1 MKKKTINET
10 LKEHFAIDERV
21 SRYVDKI
28 EAQVAALTREIDE
41 LGQLHQYRVIAA
53 MQKHKLSERHFA
65 VATGY
70 GYDDVG
76 REAVESIFADVFG
89 AEDALVRPHISSGTH
104 AISLALYGVLRPGD
118 ELLAISGLPYDTI
131 QTVIGLNEKSQGQG
145 TLKEFG
151 INYQQIDLNEAGKFD
166 EKAIL
171 SGINDKT
178 RMIYIQRSTGYGW
191 RQAISLDEMEVI
203 IKKIRMKKKDLII
216 FVDNCYGEFL
226 DVNEPV
232 SVGADLM
239 AGSLIKNPGG
249 GLAPTGGY
257 LAGRKD
263 LIHLA
268 ACRLA
273 APGVA
278 RETGATLGINRT
290 ILQGLFLAP
299 TVVAQ
304 ALKSAVLVAAAY
316 KNLGY
321 PVCPDTNSYRSDIIQ
336 SIKLGSPE
344 AVKVFCR
351 AIQEAAPVDSFLT
364 PEPWDMPGY
373 ADPVI
378 MAAGAFIQGSSIEL
392 SADAPMREPYIVYF
406 QGGLT
411 HAHGKLGLML
421 SLSRLLDEKIIEI
434 KGEENDNQRND

>member
-1 MKKKTINET
+1 MNKKKDIKDYLE
-10 LKEHFAIDERV
+10 KEFNIDPEV
-21 SRYVDKI
+21 VDFVESVEAKI
-28 EAQVAALTREIDE
+28 HQSLEALDLMGE
-41 LGQLHQYRVIAA
+41 LHQYRVVKA
-53 MQKHKLSERHFA
+53 MQKAGLSDRHFA

-70 GYDDVG
+70 GYDDIG
-76 REAVESIFADVFG
+76 REILEKIYADVFG

-118 ELLAISGLPYDTI
+118 QLLAISGSPYDTI
-131 QTVIGLNEKSQGQG
+131 RAVIGLEEKNQGEG
-145 TLKEFG
+145 TLKDFG
-151 INYQQIDLNEAGKFD
+151 VTYDQIELLENGAFD
-166 EKAIL
+166 EGAIL
-171 SGINDKT
+171 KALSPKT
-178 RMIYIQRSTGYGW
+178 KMIYLQRSTGYSW
-191 RQAISLDEMEVI
+191 RKALTMDA
-203 IKKIRMKKKDLII
+203 IKKIIPKIRKVNQDVII

-226 DVNEPV
+226 DSVEPV
-232 SVGADLM
+232 AIGADLM

-257 LAGRKD
+257 VAGRSD
-263 LIHLA
+263 LVQLA

-290 ILQGLFLAP
+290 FLQGLFLAP

-304 ALKSAVLVAAAY
+304 ALKTAVLLGACY
-316 KNLGY
+316 KKLGFAI
-321 PVCPDTNSYRSDIIQ
+321 CPDETDYRSDIIQ
-336 SIKLGSPE
+336 SVRLGTPE
-344 AVKVFCR
+344 GVTIFCK
-351 AIQEAAPVDSFLT
+351 AIQEAAPVDSHVT

-373 ADPVI
+373 ADPII

-411 HAHGKLGLML
+411 HYHGKLGLLL
-421 SLSRLLDEKIIEI
+421 SLQRLLD
-434 KGEENDNQRND
+434 KGMIQL

>member
-1 MKKKTINET
+1 LKKKTINET
-10 LKEHFAIDERV
+10 LKEQFAVDERV
-21 SRYVDKI
+21 SHYVDKI

-166 EKAIL
+166 EIAIL
-171 SGINDKT
+171 SAINDKT

>member
-1 MKKKTINET
+1 MEKKTINET
-10 LKEHFAIDERV
+10 LKGQFDIDERV
-21 SRYVDKI
+21 CHYVDRI
-28 EAQVAALTREIDE
+28 EDQVAAMSREIDD

-76 REAVESIFADVFG
+76 RDAVESIFADVFG

-131 QTVIGLNEKSQGQG
+131 QTVIGLNEKSAGQG
-145 TLKEFG
+145 TLIEFG
-151 INYQQIDLNEAGKFD
+151 ISYQQIDLNEGGKFD
-166 EKAIL
+166 QEAIL
-171 SGINDKT
+171 NAITDKT

-191 RQAISLDEMEVI
+191 RQAISLDEMAAI
-203 IKKIRMKKKDLII
+203 IKKIRRKKKDLIV

-226 DVNEPV
+226 DVKEPV
-232 SVGADLM
+232 AIGADLM

-304 ALKSAVLVAAAY
+304 AIKSAVMVAAAY

-321 PVCPDTNSYRSDIIQ
+321 PVCPDVSAYRSDIIQ

-344 AVKVFCR
+344 AVKIFCR

-411 HAHGKLGLML
+411 YAHGKLGLML
-421 SLSRLLDEKIIEI
+421 SLSRLLDENIIEI
-434 KGEENDNQRND
+434 K

>member
-1 MKKKTINET
+1 MKEDTINT
-10 LKEHFAIDERV
+10 FLKNQFHIDETV
-21 SRYVDKI
+21 YQYVEKI
-28 EAQVAALTREIDE
+28 EKQVAGKNKAIDE
-41 LGQLHQYRVIAA
+41 LGELHQYRVIAA

-70 GYDDVG
+70 GYDDLG

-104 AISLALYGVLRPGD
+104 AISLGLYGVLRPGD

-131 QTVIGLNEKSQGQG
+131 QTVIGLNDKSQGHG

-151 INYQQIDLNEAGKFD
+151 IQYNQIELKESGAFD
-166 EKAIL
+166 EAAIL
-171 SGINDKT
+171 AAINDRTK
-178 RMIYIQRSTGYGW
+178 MIYIQRSTGYGW
-191 RQAISLDEMEVI
+191 RKAISLDEMEAVI
-203 IKKIRMKKKDLII
+203 RKIRAVKKDLII

-226 DVNEPV
+226 DSKEPV
-232 SVGADLM
+232 AVGADLM

-316 KNLGY
+316 RTLGY
-321 PVCPDTNSYRSDIIQ
+321 PVCPEVDSYRSDIIQ
-336 SIKLGSPE
+336 SVKLGSPE
-344 AVKVFCR
+344 AVKIFCR

-392 SADAPMREPYIVYF
+392 SADAPMRAPYIVYF

-411 HAHGKLGLML
+411 YAHGKMGLML
-421 SLSRLLDEKIIEI
+421 SLSRLQQEKLIKIE
-434 KGEENDNQRND
+434 KEVQNDN

>member
-10 LKEHFAIDERV
+10 LKEQFAIDERV
-21 SRYVDKI
+21 CQYVDRI
-28 EAQVAALTREIDE
+28 EEQVAAMTKEIDD

-76 REAVESIFADVFG
+76 REAVESIFAHVFG

-118 ELLAISGLPYDTI
+118 QLLAISGVPYDTI
-131 QTVIGLNEKSQGQG
+131 QTVIGLNEKSAGHG

-151 INYQQIDLNEAGKFD
+151 IGYQQIDLDGAGKFD
-166 EKAIL
+166 HEAIL
-171 SGINDKT
+171 NAINDKT

-191 RQAISLDEMEVI
+191 RPAISLDEMEAI
-203 IKKIRMKKKDLII
+203 IDKIRQKKKDLIV

-226 DVNEPV
+226 DVKEPL

-304 ALKSAVLVAAAY
+304 ALKSAVLVAATY
-316 KNLGY
+316 KQLGY
-321 PVCPDTNSYRSDIIQ
+321 QVCPEPNSYRSDIIQ

-344 AVKVFCR
+344 AVKIFCR

-392 SADAPMREPYIVYF
+392 SADAPMRKPYIVYF

-411 HAHGKLGLML
+411 YAHGKLGLML
-421 SLSRLLDEKIIEI
+421 TLSRLLDEKIIEI
-434 KGEENDNQRND
+434 NN

>member
-10 LKEHFAIDERV
+10 LKEQFAVDERV
-21 SRYVDKI
+21 SHYVDKI

-166 EKAIL
+166 EIAIL
-171 SGINDKT
+171 SAINDKT

-421 SLSRLLDEKIIEI
+421 SLSRLLDGKIIEI
-434 KGEENDNQRND
+434 KGEENDN

>member
-1 MKKKTINET
+1 
-10 LKEHFAIDERV
+10 
-21 SRYVDKI
+21 
-28 EAQVAALTREIDE
+28 
-41 LGQLHQYRVIAA
+41 
-53 MQKHKLSERHFA
+53 
-65 VATGY
+65 
-70 GYDDVG
+70 
-76 REAVESIFADVFG
+76 
-89 AEDALVRPHISSGTH
+89 
-104 AISLALYGVLRPGD
+104 
-118 ELLAISGLPYDTI
+118 
-131 QTVIGLNEKSQGQG
+131 
-145 TLKEFG
+145 
-151 INYQQIDLNEAGKFD
+151 
-166 EKAIL
+166 
-171 SGINDKT
+171 
-178 RMIYIQRSTGYGW
+178 MIYIQRSTGYGW
-191 RQAISLDEMEVI
+191 RQAISLDEMAAI
-203 IKKIRMKKKDLII
+203 IKKIRRKKKDLIV

-226 DVNEPV
+226 DVKEPV
-232 SVGADLM
+232 AIGADLM

-421 SLSRLLDEKIIEI
+421 SLSRLLDGKIIEI
-434 KGEENDNQRND
+434 KGEENDN

>member
-10 LKEHFAIDERV
+10 LKEQFAVDERV
-21 SRYVDKI
+21 SHYVDKI

-166 EKAIL
+166 EIAIL
-171 SGINDKT
+171 SAINDKT

-191 RQAISLDEMEVI
+191 RQAISLDEMAAI
-203 IKKIRMKKKDLII
+203 IKKIRRKKKDLIV

-226 DVNEPV
+226 DVKEPV
-232 SVGADLM
+232 AIGADLM

-421 SLSRLLDEKIIEI
+421 SLSRLLDGKIIEI
-434 KGEENDNQRND
+434 KGEENDN